1 MLVDVAVH
9 VVPRSCGRTQI
20 QPVWVARVVWRA
32 GIVSEAMTSDQQ
44 HRRVRVA
51 LLFGG
56 RSSEHA
62 VSCATAAGVM
72 RAIDRTAYDIIPIGI
87 APDGRWVVVAD
98 DPRPLELTA
107 TNRPEVPA
115 DAPSVLVPT
124 STRDRTLRALDAGE
138 IPSELGEVDVVFPVL
153 HGPYGED
160 GTVQGLLELADI
172 RYVGSGVLASAV
184 GMDKHFMKVVF
195 AGAGLPV
202 GPYAVVPDARWRHER
217 EAVRD
222 EVAALGLPVFVKPA
236 RAGSS
241 MGITK
246 VTDLAHLDAA
256 IEAARAHDL
265 KVLVE
270 AAIVGREIECAVL
283 QGHDGAPPRTSRV
296 GEIVVRPGHGHE
308 FYDFEAKYLD
318 DDAVQLSCPADVPEE
333 VSEAVRGFA
342 ARAFTELGCE
352 GLAREDCF
360 YTSDGDV
367 LVNEITTMPGYTPH
381 SMYPQMW
388 QASGLTYPQLI
399 DELITL
405 ALERPLGLR

>member
-1 MLVDVAVH
+1 
-9 VVPRSCGRTQI
+9 
-20 QPVWVARVVWRA
+20 
-32 GIVSEAMTSDQQ
+32 
-44 HRRVRVA
+44 
-51 LLFGG
+51 
-56 RSSEHA
+56 
-62 VSCATAAGVM
+62 M
-72 RAIDRTAYDIIPIGI
+72 RAIDRTAYDIIPVGI
-87 APDGRWVVVAD
+87 ATDGRWVVVAD
-98 DPRPLELTA
+98 DPEPLELTA
-107 TNRPEVPA
+107 ANRPEVPA

-138 IPSELGEVDVVFPVL
+138 IPRELGEVDVVFPVL

-202 GPYAVVPDARWRHER
+202 GPYVVVPDARWRHER
-217 EAVRD
+217 AAIRA

-246 VTDLAHLDAA
+246 VTDAADLDAA
-256 IEAARAHDL
+256 IETARTHDL

-270 AAIVGREIECAVL
+270 AAVVGREIECAVL

-318 DDAVQLSCPADVPEE
+318 DGAVDLSCPADVPDGI
-333 VSEAVRGFA
+333 ADRVRAFA
-342 ARAFTELGCE
+342 AQAFTELGCE
-352 GLAREDCF
+352 GLARVDCF
-360 YTSDGDV
+360 YTVDGQV
-367 LVNEITTMPGYTPH
+367 LVNEINTMPGFTPQ

-388 QASGLTYPQLI
+388 QASGMTYP
-399 DELITL
+399 ELIADLIRL

>member
-1 MLVDVAVH
+1 
-9 VVPRSCGRTQI
+9 
-20 QPVWVARVVWRA
+20 
-32 GIVSEAMTSDQQ
+32 MTSDQQ

-195 AGAGLPV
+195 AGAGLRSQAFIQLFQRFLGLV
-202 GPYAVVPDARWRHER
+202 DLRLRAGQFALQAR
-217 EAVRD
+217 
-222 EVAALGLPVFVKPA
+222 ALGGTAFLGFRQFA
-236 RAGSS
+236 LQFGDGFGSFRS
-241 MGITK
+241 LFHSCFASRRFFLRFGS
-246 VTDLAHLDAA
+246 
-256 IEAARAHDL
+256 RQ
-265 KVLVE
+265 
-270 AAIVGREIECAVL
+270 GQL
-283 QGHDGAPPRTSRV
+283 Q
-296 GEIVVRPGHGHE
+296 
-308 FYDFEAKYLD
+308 
-318 DDAVQLSCPADVPEE
+318 
-333 VSEAVRGFA
+333 
-342 ARAFTELGCE
+342 LGC
-352 GLAREDCF
+352 F
-360 YTSDGDV
+360 
-367 LVNEITTMPGYTPH
+367 I
-381 SMYPQMW
+381 
-388 QASGLTYPQLI
+388 SGL
-399 DELITL
+399 
-405 ALERPLGLR
+405 